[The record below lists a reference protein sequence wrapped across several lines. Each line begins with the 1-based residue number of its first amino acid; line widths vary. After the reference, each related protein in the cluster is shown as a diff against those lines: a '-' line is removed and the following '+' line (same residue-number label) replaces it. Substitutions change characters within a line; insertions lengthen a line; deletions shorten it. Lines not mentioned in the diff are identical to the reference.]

1 MTKTFTELQALYLK
15 GIDDM
20 SVEDVRDFLELLKA
34 DSDAPFRNT
43 RIPILE
49 RHLAQIER
57 MSEAELAWERT
68 WKAAAYEYIALTERW
83 LKLGANWRP
92 IGTAL
97 TVWEYEG
104 ERFYQWWSRSL
115 ITDNIEEARK
125 ADAILSEIIKRKKAN
140 E

>member
-1 MTKTFTELQALYLK
+1 ALYLE
-15 GIDDM
+15 GIENM
-20 SVEDVRDFLELLKA
+20 SAEDTRDFLALLNA
-34 DSDAPFRNT
+34 NPDAPFRNT

-49 RHLAQIER
+49 RHLAIIDR
-57 MSEAELAWERT
+57 MSEVELLRERT
-68 WKAAAYEYIALTERW
+68 WRAAAREYVELTNRW
-83 LKLGANWRP
+83 LQLGANWRP

-125 ADAILSEIIKRKKAN
+125 ADAILSEIIKRKKAT